1 MKATTITEMPDEGA
15 ILDTLV
21 AMEKGEKKRG
31 RKKGG
36 EKARKVKKCTQL
48 KKHAQHREV

>member
-21 AMEKGEKKRG
+21 AMEKGEKK
-31 RKKGG
+31 GG
-36 EKARKVKKCTQL
+36 EKAWKVKKCTQL